1 VMSRSRDAL
10 VSVGLK
16 NQKTPWEGYEW
27 FDWARCRIWWG
38 DAYRRTLGGTAIVCK
53 TSSWLIEENG
63 KTKGAIEQIPL
74 RLAWAIT
81 VHKSQGMTLDTAV
94 MNLLDAFVPG
104 QGYVAL
110 SRVRSLDGL
119 ILRGF
124 NSMSLEVDPRVREYD
139 ATLSRTSL
147 TVVDRRWWAQQ
158 ILKRK
163 PIIRFGTLEAKK
175 CQSNLVHLKKDPTPD
190 TPVSE
195 QWLPLGNCGD
205 CSLKISTIFTHLE
218 SFSAKKKLSISI
230 YSGYQRIKYPRCLSM
245 SAPHSFVKSL
255 KTYEEEYTLMSFI
268 ARLFLSV
275 MIRWR

>member
-1 VMSRSRDAL
+1 MFV
-10 VSVGLK
+10 K
-16 NQKTPWEGYEW
+16 NNPDEGYMNGSIGHVVG
-27 FDWARCRIWWG
+27 FDEGMPIVELL
-38 DAYRRTLGGTAIVCK
+38 DGTAIICK
-53 TSSWLIEENG
+53 TSSWSIEENG

-147 TVVDRRWWAQQ
+147 TVVEDLEMMSPKQIQEAQEAT
-158 ILKRK
+158 IL
-163 PIIRFGTLEAKK
+163 RFGGTLEAKK
-175 CQSNLVHLKKDPTPD
+175 VPKQATLD
-190 TPVSE
+190 TS
-195 QWLPLGNCGD
+195 
-205 CSLKISTIFTHLE
+205 
-218 SFSAKKKLSISI
+218 
-230 YSGYQRIKYPRCLSM
+230 
-245 SAPHSFVKSL
+245 
-255 KTYEEEYTLMSFI
+255 
-268 ARLFLSV
+268 
-275 MIRWR
+275 